1 MATRPYV
8 IVPAIPATT
17 PTAPHRLAAAALV
30 AGAIDAIGDPSRT
43 HAPLCPLHAL
53 TGLWCP
59 LCGGLRAVHA
69 LSRGH
74 VQSAVH
80 DNAML
85 VLALPVI
92 VVLWAQWA
100 ARTRSG
106 RARRRWP
113 RGATL
118 AVIATLAA
126 FTVLRNLAIG
136 TALHP

>member
-1 MATRPYV
+1 MPTRPD
-8 IVPAIPATT
+8 AIARAEA
-17 PTAPHRLAAAALV
+17 APYRLAAAVAL
-30 AGAIDAIGDPSRT
+30 AGAIDVVGDPSRT
-43 HAPLCPLHAL
+43 HVPLCPLHAL

-69 LSRGH
+69 LSRGN
-74 VQSAVH
+74 VQSALH

-92 VVLWAQWA
+92 VALWAQWA
-100 ARTRSG
+100 ARTRTG
-106 RARRRWP
+106 GARRRWP
-113 RGATL
+113 RGVTL
-118 AVIATLAA
+118 AVITALAA

>member
-1 MATRPYV
+1 MPTRPDV
-8 IVPAIPATT
+8 IARAEA
-17 PTAPHRLAAAALV
+17 APYRFAAAAAL
-30 AGAIDAIGDPSRT
+30 AGAIDVVGNPSST
-43 HAPLCPLHAL
+43 HVPLCPLHAL

-59 LCGGLRAVHA
+59 LCGGLRALHA
-69 LSRGH
+69 LSRAH
-74 VQSAVH
+74 IREALH

-92 VVLWAQWA
+92 AVLWAQWA
-100 ARTRSG
+100 ARAQTG

-118 AVIATLAA
+118 AVITALAA

>member
-1 MATRPYV
+1 MPTRPD
-8 IVPAIPATT
+8 AIARAEA
-17 PTAPHRLAAAALV
+17 APYRLAAAAAL
-30 AGAIDAIGDPSRT
+30 AGAIDVVGDPSRT
-43 HAPLCPLHAL
+43 HVPLCPLHAL

-74 VQSAVH
+74 IQSALH

-92 VVLWAQWA
+92 VALWAQWA
-100 ARTRSG
+100 ARARTS
-106 RARRRWP
+106 RAPRRRP

-118 AVIATLAA
+118 AVITALAA

-136 TALHP
+136 MALHP

>member
-1 MATRPYV
+1 MPTHPDAIARVEAAPYRF
-8 IVPAIPATT
+8 A
-17 PTAPHRLAAAALV
+17 AAAALAGTIDV
-30 AGAIDAIGDPSRT
+30 AGDPSRT
-43 HAPLCPLHAL
+43 HVPLCPLHAL

-69 LSRGH
+69 LSRGNI
-74 VQSAVH
+74 QSALH

-85 VLALPVI
+85 VLALPFI
-92 VVLWAQWA
+92 VALWAQWA
-100 ARTRSG
+100 ARARTGS
-106 RARRRWP
+106 ARRRWP

-118 AVIATLAA
+118 AVITALAA

>member
-1 MATRPYV
+1 MPTRPD
-8 IVPAIPATT
+8 AIARVEA
-17 PTAPHRLAAAALV
+17 APYRLAAAAAL
-30 AGAIDAIGDPSRT
+30 AGAIDVVGDPSRT
-43 HAPLCPLHAL
+43 HVPLCPLHAL

-69 LSRGH
+69 MSRGH
-74 VQSAVH
+74 IQSALH

-92 VVLWAQWA
+92 AVLWAQWA
-100 ARTRSG
+100 ARTRTGS
-106 RARRRWP
+106 ARRRWP
-113 RGATL
+113 RGTTL
-118 AVIATLAA
+118 AVITALAA

>member
-1 MATRPYV
+1 MPTRPDV
-8 IVPAIPATT
+8 IARAEA
-17 PTAPHRLAAAALV
+17 APYRLAAAAAL
-30 AGAIDAIGDPSRT
+30 AGAIDVVGDPSRT
-43 HAPLCPLHAL
+43 HVPLCPLHAL

-59 LCGGLRAVHA
+59 LCGGLRALHA

-74 VQSAVH
+74 IQSALH

-85 VLALPVI
+85 VLALPVM
-92 VVLWAQWA
+92 VALWARWA
-100 ARTRSG
+100 ARTRTG
-106 RARRRWP
+106 GARARRPWP

-118 AVIATLAA
+118 AVITALAA

>member
-1 MATRPYV
+1 MPTRPD
-8 IVPAIPATT
+8 AIARAEA
-17 PTAPHRLAAAALV
+17 APYRLAAAAAL
-30 AGAIDAIGDPSRT
+30 AGAIDVVGNPSRT
-43 HAPLCPLHAL
+43 HVPLCPLHAL

-74 VQSAVH
+74 IQSALH

-92 VVLWAQWA
+92 VALWAQWA
-100 ARTRSG
+100 ARTRTG
-106 RARRRWP
+106 RAPRRWP

-118 AVIATLAA
+118 AMITALAA

-136 TALHP
+136 MALHP

>member
-1 MATRPYV
+1 MPTRPD
-8 IVPAIPATT
+8 AIARAEA
-17 PTAPHRLAAAALV
+17 APYRLAAAAAL
-30 AGAIDAIGDPSRT
+30 AGAIDVVGNPSRT
-43 HAPLCPLHAL
+43 HVPLCPLHAL

-74 VQSAVH
+74 IQSALH

-92 VVLWAQWA
+92 VALWAQWA
-100 ARTRSG
+100 ARARTG
-106 RARRRWP
+106 RAPRRWP

-118 AVIATLAA
+118 AVITALAA

-136 TALHP
+136 MALHP

>member
-1 MATRPYV
+1 MPTRPD
-8 IVPAIPATT
+8 AIARAEA
-17 PTAPHRLAAAALV
+17 APYRLAAAAAL
-30 AGAIDAIGDPSRT
+30 AGAIDVVGNPSRT
-43 HAPLCPLHAL
+43 HVPLCPLHAL

-74 VQSAVH
+74 IQSALH

-92 VVLWAQWA
+92 VALWAQWA
-100 ARTRSG
+100 ARTRTG
-106 RARRRWP
+106 RAPRRWP

-118 AVIATLAA
+118 AVITALAA

-136 TALHP
+136 MALHP

>member
-1 MATRPYV
+1 MPTRPD
-8 IVPAIPATT
+8 AIARVEA
-17 PTAPHRLAAAALV
+17 APYRLAAAAAL
-30 AGAIDAIGDPSRT
+30 AGAIDVVGDPSRT
-43 HAPLCPLHAL
+43 HVPLCPLHAL

-69 LSRGH
+69 LSRGN
-74 VQSAVH
+74 VQSALH

-92 VVLWAQWA
+92 VALWAQWA
-100 ARTRSG
+100 ARTRTGSAG
-106 RARRRWP
+106 RRWP

-118 AVIATLAA
+118 AVITALAA
-126 FTVLRNLAIG
+126 FTVMRNLAIG

>member
-1 MATRPYV
+1 MPTRPD
-8 IVPAIPATT
+8 AIARAEA
-17 PTAPHRLAAAALV
+17 APYRLAAAAAL
-30 AGAIDAIGDPSRT
+30 AGAIDVVGDPSRT
-43 HAPLCPLHAL
+43 HVPLCPLHAL

-74 VQSAVH
+74 IQSALH

-92 VVLWAQWA
+92 VALWAQWA
-100 ARTRSG
+100 ARTRTG
-106 RARRRWP
+106 RAPRRWP

-118 AVIATLAA
+118 AMITALAA

-136 TALHP
+136 MALHP

>member
-1 MATRPYV
+1 MPTHPDAIARVEAAPYRF
-8 IVPAIPATT
+8 A
-17 PTAPHRLAAAALV
+17 AAAAL
-30 AGAIDAIGDPSRT
+30 AGTIGVVGDPSRT
-43 HAPLCPLHAL
+43 HVPLCPLHAL

-69 LSRGH
+69 LSRGNI
-74 VQSAVH
+74 QSALH

-85 VLALPVI
+85 VLALPLI
-92 VVLWAQWA
+92 VALWAQWA
-100 ARTRSG
+100 ARTRTGS
-106 RARRRWP
+106 ARRRWP

-118 AVIATLAA
+118 AVITALAA

>member
-1 MATRPYV
+1 MPTHPDAIARVEAAPY
-8 IVPAIPATT
+8 
-17 PTAPHRLAAAALV
+17 RLAAAAAL
-30 AGAIDAIGDPSRT
+30 AGAIDVVGNPSRT
-43 HAPLCPLHAL
+43 HVPLCPLHAL

-69 LSRGH
+69 LSRGNI
-74 VQSAVH
+74 QSALH

-85 VLALPVI
+85 VLALPLI
-92 VVLWAQWA
+92 VALWAQWA
-100 ARTRSG
+100 ARMRTGS
-106 RARRRWP
+106 ARRRWP

-118 AVIATLAA
+118 AVITALAA